1 MVPQL
6 LRAAV
11 LAAAA
16 AALVCVVVVSSST
29 GGATELASRD
39 GGLLGLVTGQA
50 PRGGAGFMTPNRLQ
64 QLASMMKQSDFPF
77 ALESGKPASAQAA
90 AAIARETPEAY
101 ADVAGDG
108 DAVDVAAGEPQFQP
122 GPALAAA
129 QPQGKPTLKVAKKA
143 QKLTANEADG
153 GLSPIEEPKA
163 EDNPIGLAEAAK
175 ILKDEDVYDQA
186 KESGA
191 LPNWKAAVA
200 GSGKSILNEVTDD
213 VTSFNP
219 FPHKSLSEQME
230 VKAVWDKARAA
241 AKPAGSL
248 DQDAKTTKSSIENA
262 EAQADSAAYL
272 AANEAAAVDSYDLSF
287 PNPDTMAVGKGKT
300 MATQALANG
309 VRKGNMHQALAHTP
323 RVQALAEVRMARGGG
338 RSERRAPTRAPSRSS
353 SRLRWGWRWR
363 QRGWRTNS
371 PEAARTLTPRRS
383 APRAT

>member
-1 MVPQL
+1 MARGGMNAAHL

-29 GGATELASRD
+29 KGATELASRD

-50 PRGGAGFMTPNRLQ
+50 PRGGSNFMSPNRLQ

-90 AAIARETPEAY
+90 AAIAKEPEDY
-101 ADVAGDG
+101 ADTE
-108 DAVDVAAGEPQFQP
+108 DVAAKSWQP
-122 GPALAAA
+122 LPALAAA
-129 QPQGKPTLKVAKKA
+129 QPQGEPTLKVTDKA
-143 QKLTANEADG
+143 QKLLTANEGDG

-175 ILKDEDVYDQA
+175 ILKDENVYDKA

-230 VKAVWDKARAA
+230 VKAVWDKVNLQPYSLNNYSALLNQPYRSRH
-241 AKPAGSL
+241 GSTGPFI
-248 DQDAKTTKSSIENA
+248 ASNPS
-262 EAQADSAAYL
+262 
-272 AANEAAAVDSYDLSF
+272 SF
-287 PNPDTMAVGKGKT
+287 PPCPQGRGAQLRISLCERNKLNVERCCAG
-300 MATQALANG
+300 
-309 VRKGNMHQALAHTP
+309 
-323 RVQALAEVRMARGGG
+323 ARGGQAG
-338 RSERRAPTRAPSRSS
+338 RLAGRRREDHQVLDRERRGA
-353 SRLRWGWRWR
+353 SRLGRLPCG
-363 QRGWRTNS
+363 QRGGK
-371 PEAARTLTPRRS
+371 P
-383 APRAT
+383 